1 MTLALALYV
10 YVHLVR
16 KIAHKTHITVLHF
29 IYGLFWP
36 LVQLMPTRGQPQSN
50 LQGQDFLLDF
60 MIKMQT
66 KCQNNL
72 FWEGSNYINFKTI
85 NGPFPA
91 MLVFLPDPPLKQKFF
106 PGKPSLC
113 WKWGRSLILTDRQG
127 PKQSPRLMMWYCC
140 VFFLLD
146 SSWTFYKKTSLI

>member
-72 FWEGSNYINFKTI
+72 FWEGSNYINFKTT
-85 NGPFPA
+85 NDPFPA
-91 MLVFLPDPPLKQKFF
+91 TVVFLPDPPLKQKFF
-106 PGKPSLC
+106 LENLVYVGNEVGHWFWQIDKDLNSPHGLWC
-113 WKWGRSLILTDRQG
+113 DTVVCFFSLIHHGLFIRRQA
-127 PKQSPRLMMWYCC
+127 
-140 VFFLLD
+140 
-146 SSWTFYKKTSLI
+146 